1 MSTKKQ
7 HYIPRMLLKRF
18 TVFRVPMRKPLI
30 YQYDKEKGIERLV
43 DIYDICR
50 KNNLYEIKDAKGRIS
65 DKERNLIENGFS
77 RLEFTWNKIIDKI
90 EQGKDINQGERDK
103 LVALLVLQLV
113 RMPEVMK
120 FTSNLLY
127 EKSVDAGKPLTRNE
141 ADRYMKLA
149 LFVWGDVNY
158 EENWMLN
165 ILFKK
170 ILFSKVVVIYH
181 SNSNFI
187 LNGSRPVLWLKKSVT
202 DDIDKCTWY
211 LPIAKNYCI
220 GLADKGAAL
229 YENIGV
235 KETRCINIQNFW
247 NDGRFIYGNEPILNL
262 IGCEIDTIILDEL
275 KDVIVDTKISLRS
288 LLLIPSYLRLLCS
301 LYSHCDNICS
311 KFTYYYRIAVCKKAI
326 DN

>member
-18 TVFRVPMRKPLI
+18 TTFHIPMRKPLI

-90 EQGKDINQGERDK
+90 EQGKDINQDDRDK

-113 RMPEVMK
+113 RTPEVMEL
-120 FTSNLLY
+120 TSEWLY

-170 ILFSKVVVIYH
+170 ILFSNVVVIYH
-181 SNSNFI
+181 SDSNFI

-211 LPIAKNYCI
+211 LPVAKNYCI
-220 GLADKGAAL
+220 GLVNKATAL
-229 YENIGV
+229 YENIGA
-235 KETRCINIQNFW
+235 KEIRCINIQNFW
-247 NDGRFIYGNEPILNL
+247 NDGRFVYGNGPILNL
-262 IGCEIDTIILDEL
+262 IGCKIDNVLLDRL
-275 KDVIVDTKISLRS
+275 KEVIVDTKISLRNS
-288 LLLIPSYLRLLCS
+288 LLMPSYLRLLCS
-301 LYSHCDNICS
+301 LYSRCDNIYS
-311 KFTYYYRIAVCKKAI
+311 KLAYCRIMIRKKAI